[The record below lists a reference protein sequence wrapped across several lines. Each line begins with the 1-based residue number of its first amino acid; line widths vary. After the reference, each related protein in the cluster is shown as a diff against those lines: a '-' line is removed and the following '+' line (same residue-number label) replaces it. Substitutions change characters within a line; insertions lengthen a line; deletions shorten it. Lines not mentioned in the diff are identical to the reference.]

1 MRFARWGIRAG
12 LAVLGAVATATC
24 DLSDILTEPGVED
37 VVVSFSTEDSTVVLG
52 STVAVPVAVTLN
64 GEPFAEARLRVSSS
78 DTTVVGVSTAG
89 DSLIARKRGRAMVTV
104 ELVSSALPDSA
115 PGVARTFRVVADAV
129 ALDSS
134 SVTFLSLRDTVRLEA
149 TATDAAGA
157 EVSGATVTWQ
167 SSDAS
172 VVGVNSSGRLLASG
186 VGTAQVRAIVDFDT
200 ARAGVLVRNDP
211 VAIHLS
217 PDEASLTS
225 VGDELVLS
233 VAVLNRRSDTIPAAP
248 VNARSTDTLVV
259 RLSPSRDRAISV
271 STGTARL
278 IASTAGAGGAPLA
291 DTTVVTVTDAPAELR
306 IVPDLLTLRSI
317 GDVDT
322 PAVVIKNARGASLPR
337 GAVSW
342 TSDEPEIA
350 RVTPIG
356 QVQARDTG
364 TTTVRATSGSLE
376 DSVLVLVTN
385 DPASLRIIGRDVD
398 TLTALGQSLTYRVE
412 VKNARG
418 NVINNFPVVW
428 RSTNLSVVD
437 TVTPEGVVTAAGFGT
452 ARLIAEARAA
462 ADTVTVVVHNLT
474 RLFVDNSVVA
484 NPRVGTFSRP
494 YARIQDAINATDAN
508 DTIVV
513 RRGTGSYAESIE
525 LTRRLV
531 ILGDSLAFLSA
542 SRNPNALPLLAHD
555 TGTAGIRIQTTAPQT
570 FRYLA
575 IRHTLDGAAIDADGS
590 DVTLEYVYVN
600 PSGSVSSRIGR
611 GISIMNSPSGTSVR
625 NVVVD
630 SVRAYG
636 IRLENVSNA
645 TIRAVQVRGVDSLGA
660 EAGAGVAVLGGS
672 GTRLANTLVR
682 LAQVGVLVTSGAT
695 AMRMESTVVYR
706 NAWGA
711 RLDGGSFSN
720 IQALDVFDNDSVGVL
735 NPVAGQVIV
744 NLGWWGDSLGPRR
757 GSEPAAAGD
766 TAIGDVSF
774 TPLRSTPLV
783 PGTTF
788 ATLRPLRGNGQGTA
802 TNSTLPIPFTV
813 RAISADG
820 FPVAGVSVTF
830 TVTAGGG
837 NFVGQSSVT
846 VATNSSGLARAT
858 FTAGPAAGVHTVST
872 STASSGG
879 PSFFANVF

>member
-1 MRFARWGIRAG
+1 M
-12 LAVLGAVATATC
+12 
-24 DLSDILTEPGVED
+24 
-37 VVVSFSTEDSTVVLG
+37 
-52 STVAVPVAVTLN
+52 
-64 GEPFAEARLRVSSS
+64 
-78 DTTVVGVSTAG
+78 
-89 DSLIARKRGRAMVTV
+89 
-104 ELVSSALPDSA
+104 
-115 PGVARTFRVVADAV
+115 
-129 ALDSS
+129 
-134 SVTFLSLRDTVRLEA
+134 
-149 TATDAAGA
+149 
-157 EVSGATVTWQ
+157 
-167 SSDAS
+167 
-172 VVGVNSSGRLLASG
+172 
-186 VGTAQVRAIVDFDT
+186 
-200 ARAGVLVRNDP
+200 
-211 VAIHLS
+211 
-217 PDEASLTS
+217 
-225 VGDELVLS
+225 
-233 VAVLNRRSDTIPAAP
+233 
-248 VNARSTDTLVV
+248 
-259 RLSPSRDRAISV
+259 
-271 STGTARL
+271 TG
-278 IASTAGAGGAPLA
+278 
-291 DTTVVTVTDAPAELR
+291 
-306 IVPDLLTLRSI
+306 
-317 GDVDT
+317 
-322 PAVVIKNARGASLPR
+322 K
-337 GAVSW
+337 
-342 TSDEPEIA
+342 
-350 RVTPIG
+350 
-356 QVQARDTG
+356 
-364 TTTVRATSGSLE
+364 
-376 DSVLVLVTN
+376 
-385 DPASLRIIGRDVD
+385 
-398 TLTALGQSLTYRVE
+398 
-412 VKNARG
+412 
-418 NVINNFPVVW
+418 
-428 RSTNLSVVD
+428 
-437 TVTPEGVVTAAGFGT
+437 
-452 ARLIAEARAA
+452 
-462 ADTVTVVVHNLT
+462 
-474 RLFVDNSVVA
+474 
-484 NPRVGTFSRP
+484 
-494 YARIQDAINATDAN
+494 
-508 DTIVV
+508 
-513 RRGTGSYAESIE
+513 
-525 LTRRLV
+525 
-531 ILGDSLAFLSA
+531 
-542 SRNPNALPLLAHD
+542 
-555 TGTAGIRIQTTAPQT
+555 
-570 FRYLA
+570 YLA
-575 IRHTLDGAAIDADGS
+575 LRHTLDGAAIDADGS